1 MTIERRNSIIE
12 RCAFCGE
19 IVSFD
24 DDDVVQLHAGQ
35 NGMCHATCLRESEGR
50 PADGDGGYIEHS

>member
-1 MTIERRNSIIE
+1 MTSTIE

-24 DDDVVQLHAGQ
+24 EPDVVQLHAGVVGSLVHQ
-35 NGMCHATCLRESEGR
+35 QCLLEYDDVTDTGENESPRE
-50 PADGDGGYIEHS
+50 

>member
-1 MTIERRNSIIE
+1 MTSTIE

-35 NGMCHATCLRESEGR
+35 NGMCHATCLRESENDTLLENGFLK
-50 PADGDGGYIEHS
+50 S